1 METSIGVFGEEM
13 LLWLCMLRQSPR
25 RPPADHVLRQANLLL
40 EELKGSRL
48 GREMPNASVD
58 DGMFAIAAFADEL
71 AMSLP
76 DLRPVWAQRPLQAA
90 RWTTNNAG
98 VELFERLER
107 VRKGP
112 LPVMAT
118 YACVLGLGFRGRYGL
133 PGQNI
138 DDLLRIRRDLSLKLG
153 VDPDRDWNGGVLRP
167 VRVDGVA
174 VQHLPKLP
182 LWKSAL
188 VGRTLAALVALAGAG
203 AMAWTLA
210 QRVG

>member
-1 METSIGVFGEEM
+1 METSIGVFGDEM

-40 EELKGSRL
+40 EELKGSKL
-48 GREMPNASVD
+48 AMSLPVASVD

-76 DLRPVWAQRPLQAA
+76 DLRPVWAQRPLQAS
-90 RWTTNNAG
+90 RWMTNNAG
-98 VELFERLER
+98 VELFERLGR
-107 VRKGP
+107 VQSGP

-133 PGQNI
+133 PGQNS

-153 VDPDRDWNGGVLRP
+153 VDPDRDWKAGVLRP
-167 VRVDGVA
+167 ALVDGVA
-174 VQHLPKLP
+174 DRHVPGLP
-182 LWKSAL
+182 LWRSAL
-188 VGRTLAALVALAGAG
+188 VGRALAALVAIAGALALG
-203 AMAWTLA
+203 WTIA

>member
-40 EELKGSRL
+40 EELKGSKL
-48 GREMPNASVD
+48 AMSLAVASVD

-76 DLRPVWAQRPLQAA
+76 DLRPVWAQRPLQAS
-90 RWTTNNAG
+90 RWMTNNAG
-98 VELFERLER
+98 VEFFERLGR
-107 VRKGP
+107 VQKGP

-133 PGQNI
+133 PGQNT
-138 DDLLRIRRDLSLKLG
+138 DDLLRIRRDLSLQLG
-153 VDPDRDWNGGVLRP
+153 VDPDRDWSGGVLRP
-167 VRVDGVA
+167 AIVDGVA
-174 VQHLPKLP
+174 AGHVPGLP
-182 LWKSAL
+182 LWQSAL
-188 VGRTLAALVALAGAG
+188 VGRALAALVAIAGALALG
-203 AMAWTLA
+203 WTIA

>member
-40 EELKGSRL
+40 EELKGSKL
-48 GREMPNASVD
+48 AMSLPVVSVD

-76 DLRPVWAQRPLQAA
+76 DLRPVWAQRPLQAS
-90 RWTTNNAG
+90 RWMTNNAG
-98 VELFERLER
+98 VELFERLGR
-107 VRKGP
+107 VLSGP

-133 PGQNI
+133 PGQYT

-153 VDPDRDWNGGVLRP
+153 VDPDRDWKAGVLRP
-167 VRVDGVA
+167 AIVDGVA
-174 VQHLPKLP
+174 TQHVPGLP
-182 LWKSAL
+182 LWQSAL
-188 VGRTLAALVALAGAG
+188 VGRALAALVAIAGALTLG
-203 AMAWTLA
+203 WTIA
-210 QRVG
+210 QKVG

>member
-40 EELKGSRL
+40 EELKGSKL
-48 GREMPNASVD
+48 AMSLPVASVD

-76 DLRPVWAQRPLQAA
+76 DLRPVWAQRPLQAS
-90 RWTTNNAG
+90 RWMTNNAG
-98 VELFERLER
+98 VELFERLGR
-107 VRKGP
+107 VQSGP

-133 PGQNI
+133 PGQNT

-153 VDPDRDWNGGVLRP
+153 VDPDRDWKAGVLRP
-167 VRVDGVA
+167 AIVDGVA
-174 VQHLPKLP
+174 TQHVPGLP
-182 LWKSAL
+182 LWRSAL
-188 VGRTLAALVALAGAG
+188 VGRTLAALVAIAGALALG
-203 AMAWTLA
+203 WTIA
-210 QRVG
+210 QKVG

>member
-40 EELKGSRL
+40 EELKGSKL
-48 GREMPNASVD
+48 AREMPIASVD
-58 DGMFAIAAFADEL
+58 DGMFALAAFADEL
-71 AMSLP
+71 GMSLP
-76 DLRPVWAQRPLQAA
+76 DLRPVWSQRPLQAA
-90 RWTTNNAG
+90 RWMTNNAG
-98 VELFERLER
+98 VEFFERLER

-112 LPVMAT
+112 LVVMAT

-133 PGQNI
+133 PGQNP
-138 DDLLRIRRDLSLKLG
+138 DDLLRIRRDLSLSLG
-153 VDPDRDWNGGVLRP
+153 VDPDRDWSGGVLRP
-167 VRVDGVA
+167 VSVEGVA

-182 LWKSAL
+182 LWQSAL
-188 VGRTLAALVALAGAG
+188 VGRTVAALVAVAGAT
-203 AMAWTLA
+203 AIAWTIA

>member
-40 EELKGSRL
+40 EELKGSKL
-48 GREMPNASVD
+48 AMSLPVASVD

-76 DLRPVWAQRPLQAA
+76 DLRPVWAQRPLQAS
-90 RWTTNNAG
+90 RWMTNNAG
-98 VELFERLER
+98 VELFERLGR
-107 VRKGP
+107 VQSGP

-133 PGQNI
+133 PGQNT

-153 VDPDRDWNGGVLRP
+153 VDPDRDWRAGVLRP
-167 VRVDGVA
+167 AIVDGVA
-174 VQHLPKLP
+174 TQHVPGLP
-182 LWKSAL
+182 LWQSAM
-188 VGRTLAALVALAGAG
+188 VGRTLAALVAIAGALTLG
-203 AMAWTLA
+203 WTIA
-210 QRVG
+210 QKVG

>member
-25 RPPADHVLRQANLLL
+25 RPPADHVLRQASLLL
-40 EELKGSRL
+40 EELKGSKL
-48 GREMPNASVD
+48 ALSLPVASVD

-71 AMSLP
+71 AMALP
-76 DLRPVWAQRPLQAA
+76 DLRPVWAQRPLQAS
-90 RWTTNNAG
+90 RWMTNNAG
-98 VELFERLER
+98 VEFFERLGR
-107 VRKGP
+107 VQSGP

-133 PGQNI
+133 PGQNT

-153 VDPDRDWNGGVLRP
+153 VDPDRDWSGGVLRP
-167 VRVDGVA
+167 AIVDGVA
-174 VQHLPKLP
+174 DRHVPGLP
-182 LWKSAL
+182 LWQSAL
-188 VGRTLAALVALAGAG
+188 VGRALAALVAIAGALALG
-203 AMAWTLA
+203 WTIA

>member
-1 METSIGVFGEEM
+1 M

-118 YACVLGLGFRGRYGL
+118 YACVLGLGFRGRYAL

-188 VGRTLAALVALAGAG
+188 VGRALAALVALGGAG

>member
-40 EELKGSRL
+40 EELKGSKL
-48 GREMPNASVD
+48 ALSLPVASVD

-71 AMSLP
+71 AMALP
-76 DLRPVWAQRPLQAA
+76 DLRPVWAQRPLQAS
-90 RWTTNNAG
+90 RWMTNNAG
-98 VELFERLER
+98 VELFERLGR
-107 VRKGP
+107 VQSGP

-133 PGQNI
+133 PGQNT

-153 VDPDRDWNGGVLRP
+153 VDPDRDWSGGVLRP
-167 VRVDGVA
+167 AVVDGVA
-174 VQHLPKLP
+174 AGHVPGLP
-182 LWKSAL
+182 LWRSAL
-188 VGRTLAALVALAGAG
+188 VGRALAALVAIAGALALG
-203 AMAWTLA
+203 WTLA

>member
-1 METSIGVFGEEM
+1 METSIGVFGEEL

-40 EELKGSRL
+40 EELKGSKL
-48 GREMPNASVD
+48 ALSLPVASVD

-76 DLRPVWAQRPLQAA
+76 DLRPVWAQRPLQAS
-90 RWTTNNAG
+90 RWMTNNAG
-98 VELFERLER
+98 VELFERLGR
-107 VRKGP
+107 VQSGP

-133 PGQNI
+133 PGQNS

-153 VDPDRDWNGGVLRP
+153 VDPDRDWKAGVLRP
-167 VRVDGVA
+167 AIVDGVA
-174 VQHLPKLP
+174 AQHVPGLP
-182 LWKSAL
+182 LWRSAL
-188 VGRTLAALVALAGAG
+188 VGRTLAALVAIAGALALG
-203 AMAWTLA
+203 WTIA
-210 QRVG
+210 QKVG

>member
-48 GREMPNASVD
+48 AREMPNASVD
-58 DGMFAIAAFADEL
+58 DGMFAIAAFADEV

-90 RWTTNNAG
+90 RWMTNNAG

-118 YACVLGLGFRGRYGL
+118 YACVLGLGFRGRYAL
-133 PGQNI
+133 PGQNPE
-138 DDLLRIRRDLSLKLG
+138 DLLRIRRDLSLKLG
-153 VDPDRDWNGGVLRP
+153 VDPDRDWAGGVLRP

-174 VQHLPKLP
+174 VQHLPKVP

-188 VGRTLAALVALAGAG
+188 VGRTLAALVAIAGAA
-203 AMAWTLA
+203 AMAWTIA